1 MTPEAIRIITNLRR
15 EFYSLLVAAMHVPV
29 KISGSP
35 YNSSSLIASWTDEN
49 QRLNYVN
56 IYAYT
61 APDELFSQRPFILR
75 LAINKGAGNIAIARR
90 SPSCRGLNQE
100 WYFELTVLPE
110 EILDFL
116 PWVVSLVEAKTKNSR
131 SSVLQETPLPVIF
144 TISNVALATQAW
156 THKARQAALCQNMG
170 ETDNLEIGLAM

>member
-1 MTPEAIRIITNLRR
+1 VTPEAIRIITNLRR
-15 EFYSLLVAAMHVPV
+15 EFYSLFVAAMHAPV
-29 KISGSP
+29 KISGSS

-56 IYAYT
+56 IYAYI
-61 APDELFSQRPFILR
+61 APDELFSKRPFILR

-116 PWVVSLVEAKTKNSR
+116 PWVVSLVEAKTKSSR
-131 SSVLQETPLPVIF
+131 SSIQETPIPVILN
-144 TISNVALATQAW
+144 ISNVALATQAW
-156 THKARQAALCQNMG
+156 THKARQVGLCQNMD
-170 ETDNLEIGLAM
+170 ETKELEIELAM